1 MVVFQQ
7 GRHRSKPGRLFT
19 VLAVRAPPEN
29 TDVELQIK
37 TRSSHPPKAVSSRKK
52 QKGHFKFWV
61 KEKIFT
67 EVKKRI
73 YHYSK
78 KQVTCEYSNP
88 RKVARHASDDHKST
102 GENLAGPS

>member
-1 MVVFQQ
+1 MREEEKKQRQRKGEKRVYPQQAFLVVFQQ

-61 KEKIFT
+61 KEKNFHRS
-67 EVKKRI
+67 EKNNF
-73 YHYSK
+73 HYS
-78 KQVTCEYSNP
+78 
-88 RKVARHASDDHKST
+88 
-102 GENLAGPS
+102 